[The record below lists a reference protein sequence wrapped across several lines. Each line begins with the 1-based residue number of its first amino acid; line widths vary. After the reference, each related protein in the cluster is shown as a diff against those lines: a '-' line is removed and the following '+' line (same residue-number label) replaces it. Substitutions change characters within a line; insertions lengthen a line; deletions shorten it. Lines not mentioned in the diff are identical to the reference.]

1 VIEEIDLGYRQLDS
15 EFCTNKSTIL
25 LNYIQDN
32 YVELFSCEYCKGI
45 RNDPK
50 LYEEAL

>member
-1 VIEEIDLGYRQLDS
+1 MEEIDLGYRQLDR
-15 EFCTNKSTIL
+15 EFCANKSTIL
-25 LNYIQDN
+25 LNFIQDN
-32 YVELFSCEYCKGI
+32 YVELFSCEYCKSI